1 MENHKRPRVTA
12 SPARQDTDE
21 VLLMDLAQG
30 NLAALDT
37 LYMRYARP
45 VFSLAMRVV
54 GNTADAEEV
63 TQDVFE
69 QVWRHAARFDPA
81 RGQAGTWLMSI
92 TAHVALDARRKQ
104 QRRPT
109 TRRDTHGDEYSPHSG
124 RCPGCVCQHHT
135 EYGCA
140 PDPARPLLASPT
152 TAACHRADVLWRL
165 ESVGNRGCAQ
175 CAAWHHQSAA
185 ATWHGSLAGNRRR
198 VRPPTRGGGRSCAVM
213 STGEC
218 LAARWRSGYARLT
231 HAPVGTSPQPL
242 GHLPSRCAVSP
253 ASLEHS
259 MCIWLSVQ
267 SWT

>member
-1 MENHKRPRVTA
+1 MYVTMQNRKQPRVTA

-92 TAHVALDARRKQ
+92 TAHVALDAGRKQ

-109 TRRDTHGDEYSPHSG
+109 TRRDTH
-124 RCPGCVCQHHT
+124 T
-135 EYGCA
+135 E
-140 PDPARPLLASPT
+140 
-152 TAACHRADVLWRL
+152 
-165 ESVGNRGCAQ
+165 
-175 CAAWHHQSAA
+175 
-185 ATWHGSLAGNRRR
+185 
-198 VRPPTRGGGRSCAVM
+198 M
-213 STGEC
+213 STHHIPDGALDVCASTIQNMDAHQIRRALSSLPQPQRHVIALTYFGGLSQSEIAIA
-218 LAARWRSGYARLT
+218 LNAPLGTIKARLRRGMVRLRET
-231 HAPVGTSPQPL
+231 VDAYGLRPEAAGE
-242 GHLPSRCAVSP
+242 A
-253 ASLEHS
+253 A
-259 MCIWLSVQ
+259 LS
-267 SWT
+267 